1 MIQFKLID
9 KRFTQS
15 QLLDFFNENVEGLTK
30 EVLRGMVDVIVE
42 NTPVDT
48 GTYAD
53 SHHITQEGR
62 QGGYGTASSH
72 GKPRNQSETAYRES
86 ARSRLYGQIEGVT
99 ANTRETSITNDS
111 VHASIVEYVEQGG
124 VNKPR
129 KLWAPY
135 TKARAETNNIIAQAR
150 LRFEGTR

>member
-9 KRFTQS
+9 QRFTQA
-15 QLLDFFNENVEGLTK
+15 QLLNFFNENVEGLTK

-53 SHHITQEGR
+53 GHAVTTESRKAGL
-62 QGGYGTASSH
+62 GTESSH
-72 GKPRNQSETAYRES
+72 GKPRNQSVSGYREN
-86 ARSRLYGQIEGVT
+86 ARNRLYAQIEALT
-99 ANTRETSITNDS
+99 ANTREASITNNS
-111 VHASIVEYVEQGG
+111 VHAEIVEYVEIGG

-135 TKARAETNNIIAQAR
+135 RTARNLTKHIIAEAR
-150 LRFEGTR
+150 VRFEGIR